1 VGPRVD
7 ARDVLDPNAR
17 TRSAFRGRVVGRF
30 RRVGPDKW
38 DDYEYVAEPGGD
50 VDVLPGLAIQV
61 ERHGA
66 EFRMR
71 RRGDVVR
78 VAWTPAEDVA
88 RASVGDKLALRA
100 RFLRDCV
107 EGFAEGAGQG
117 AGAAI
122 VRKLRG

>member
-1 VGPRVD
+1 MSRRVD

-17 TRSAFRGRVVGRF
+17 AKCAFRGWVVGFF

-38 DDYEYVAEPGGD
+38 DDYEYVVEPGGD
-50 VDVLPGLAIQV
+50 VDVLPGIAIQI

-71 RRGDVVR
+71 RRGQVVR
-78 VAWTPAEDVA
+78 VAWSPAEELDRALGKNQLA
-88 RASVGDKLALRA
+88 RRA
-100 RFLRDCV
+100 RFLQDCV
-107 EGFAEGAGQG
+107 DGFAEGAGQG